1 MIAEQHVREIRIRQA
16 SASDS
21 SAVFELICDLESTR
35 FDYPR
40 FEKLYVGNLSNDG
53 IFYLVSEEEGE
64 VTGFLSCHGQTL
76 LHHMGK
82 VFEIQELVVK
92 ESLRNRKIG
101 ELLVRKAEELV
112 KQGGDRFIEVATNI
126 KREAAHRFYDRCG
139 YARTH
144 YKFTKDLLGPEK
156 RT

>member
-1 MIAEQHVREIRIRQA
+1 VNFRIRHA
-16 SASDS
+16 EPGDS
-21 SAVFELICDLESTR
+21 RAVFELICDLESSS
-35 FDYPR
+35 FDYPC
-40 FEKLYVGNLSNDG
+40 FEKLYLGNLSNEG
-53 IFYLVSEEEGE
+53 IIYLVSEEEGE
-64 VTGFLSCHGQTL
+64 VTGFLSCHGQAL

-101 ELLVRKAEELV
+101 ELLLRRAEELV

-126 KREAAHRFYDRCG
+126 KREAAHRFYDKCG

-144 YKFTKDLLGPEK
+144 YKFTKDLLGPEE